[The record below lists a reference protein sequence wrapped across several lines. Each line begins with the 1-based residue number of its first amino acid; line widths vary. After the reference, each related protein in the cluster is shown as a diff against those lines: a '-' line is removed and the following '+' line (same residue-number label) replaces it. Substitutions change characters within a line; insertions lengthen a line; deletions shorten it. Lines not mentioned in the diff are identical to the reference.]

1 MNDKNSKLSSAL
13 GFAMK
18 AGKLAVGEFAA
29 ERAVKA
35 GKAFL
40 MVVDEAAS
48 DNTQKQWRDAAE
60 FRDLALV
67 TVPDMGK
74 AIGRPGRM
82 AAAVTDETFAKMII
96 KAANESGCANRS
108 EPDEDSGQNAPPG
121 GKMPDGEKNT
131 RTEAVTDE

>member
-1 MNDKNSKLSSAL
+1 MNDKNFKLSSAL

-74 AIGRPGRM
+74 AIGKPGRM
-82 AAAVTDETFAKMII
+82 AAAVTDENFAKMIFSLLSD
-96 KAANESGCANRS
+96 KGLPVRSVAVYETPDNCAVYERY
-108 EPDEDSGQNAPPG
+108 
-121 GKMPDGEKNT
+121 
-131 RTEAVTDE
+131 

>member
-1 MNDKNSKLSSAL
+1 MSDKNCKLASAL

-29 ERAVKA
+29 ERALKA

-40 MVVDEAAS
+40 MVVDETAS
-48 DNTQKQWRDAAE
+48 ENTQKQWRDAAE
-60 FRDLALV
+60 FRAVALV
-67 TVPDMGK
+67 TVPDMGE
-74 AIGRPGRM
+74 AIGKPGRM
-82 AAAVTDETFAKMII
+82 AAAVLDGNFAKMIT

-108 EPDEDSGQNAPPG
+108 EPDEDGGQNAPPAV
-121 GKMPDGEKNT
+121 KPDGEKNT